1 MTMMECP
8 RCGFQQPTDQFCAKC
23 GVNVQ
28 TYVKKPKPFLVR
40 LLQNPNFHLSLI
52 AVLIAFVVGWIFY
65 SRANDVKLEVGRLVG
80 TPISSRDAADP
91 AEIAA
96 QSKMREEAQQAAESA
111 PSEAGQAPT
120 EALTAAREDAAS
132 EPITI
137 ADSTSAAAEKTA
149 AAVAA
154 PSPSKVEV
162 SFWEIPREILL
173 PVLQQAQP
181 VGQGNGA
188 RAYFLSQNTKLN
200 EILSSGSQ
208 SLAAAKTMPASQ
220 GTQMTVETPPT
231 TPEMFQFG
239 LMVQMTK
246 AEAKNLAVRFDS
258 RLVLPQPESAGAPQ
272 PAVRRAAVS
281 ALSGASPLSSSNAIA
296 IVFEPMNRRPSEEIL
311 ARAGDGPW
319 SVFSSPEY
327 RSGLTDWVIV
337 IELK

>member
-1 MTMMECP
+1 
-8 RCGFQQPTDQFCAKC
+8 
-23 GVNVQ
+23 
-28 TYVKKPKPFLVR
+28 
-40 LLQNPNFHLSLI
+40 
-52 AVLIAFVVGWIFY
+52 
-65 SRANDVKLEVGRLVG
+65 
-80 TPISSRDAADP
+80 
-91 AEIAA
+91 
-96 QSKMREEAQQAAESA
+96 
-111 PSEAGQAPT
+111 
-120 EALTAAREDAAS
+120 
-132 EPITI
+132 
-137 ADSTSAAAEKTA
+137 
-149 AAVAA
+149 
-154 PSPSKVEV
+154 V

>member
-91 AEIAA
+91 AEVAA
-96 QSKMREEAQQAAESA
+96 QSKMREEAQQAAEST
-111 PSEAGQAPT
+111 PSEAEPAPT

-137 ADSTSAAAEKTA
+137 ADSTSPEKTA

-154 PSPSKVEV
+154 PNPSKVEV
-162 SFWEIPREILL
+162 SYWEIPREILL

-208 SLAAAKTMPASQ
+208 SLTAAKTMSATQ

>member
-28 TYVKKPKPFLVR
+28 TYVKKPKPLFVR

-52 AVLIAFVVGWIFY
+52 AILIVFVVGWIFY

-91 AEIAA
+91 AEVAA

-111 PSEAGQAPT
+111 PPEVKQAPT

-137 ADSTSAAAEKTA
+137 ADSTSPEKAAAT
-149 AAVAA
+149 VAA
-154 PSPSKVEV
+154 PTPSKVEV
-162 SFWEIPREILL
+162 SYWEIPREILL

-188 RAYFLSQNTKLN
+188 RAYFLPQNAKLN
-200 EILSSGSQ
+200 EILNSGAQ
-208 SLAAAKTMPASQ
+208 SLAAAKTMSASQ

-231 TPEMFQFG
+231 SPEMFQFG

-258 RLVLPQPESAGAPQ
+258 RLVLPQPEPAGAAQ

-281 ALSGASPLSSSNAIA
+281 ALSGASPLTSSNAIA